1 MHPVVLHLCF
11 RELQHDLTSETRQG
25 SQLKLLAHSA
35 SFYSSSIV
43 VGGKLKAVFLGSLA
57 AGILAVNELYIPD

>member
-1 MHPVVLHLCF
+1 M
-11 RELQHDLTSETRQG
+11 
-25 SQLKLLAHSA
+25 KLLAHSA
-35 SFYSSSIV
+35 SFYSYSIV